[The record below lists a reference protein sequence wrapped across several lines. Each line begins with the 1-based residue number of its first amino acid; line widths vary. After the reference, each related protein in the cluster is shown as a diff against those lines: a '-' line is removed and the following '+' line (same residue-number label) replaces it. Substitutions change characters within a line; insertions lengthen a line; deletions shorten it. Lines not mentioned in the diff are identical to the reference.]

1 MAIKKKTKKTY
12 RELIEEIKLLTSI
25 VQYYRDHLERL
36 GILVESYI
44 HMNGDEEK
52 LVKYIE
58 KRGKEIEKKWNE
70 KK

>member
-36 GILVESYI
+36 GILIENYI